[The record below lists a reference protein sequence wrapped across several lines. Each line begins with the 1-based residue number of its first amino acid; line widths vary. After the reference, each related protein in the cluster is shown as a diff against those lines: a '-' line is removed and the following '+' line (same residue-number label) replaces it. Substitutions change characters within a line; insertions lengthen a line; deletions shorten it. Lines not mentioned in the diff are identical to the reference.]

1 MPALPVVNIDWRVL
15 LVDTTG
21 AALAVSAGAAVPVT
35 DAELATVRRV
45 AEDSFL
51 KLSRLEEILDGA
63 LQAPLRVAGTDGVS
77 PRPLKLNLDGTPAVG
92 GFSKALSATF
102 TRPADT
108 TAYAIGDAM
117 ANSTSAPVPLAFVGV
132 TRLAAGSTYL
142 VGATLLDE
150 ANQTTKLQAYLHLFS
165 SIPTGT
171 NDNAALAVAT
181 ADLVN
186 YVGLIDFTGT
196 AVVTNSASGASG
208 NVVIPGVLK
217 TPIPF
222 NLTANTT
229 LYGILQANNAYTHV
243 SGEVFVIVLNLS
255 QD

>member
-108 TAYAIGDAM
+108 TA
-117 ANSTSAPVPLAFVGV
+117 
-132 TRLAAGSTYL
+132 
-142 VGATLLDE
+142 
-150 ANQTTKLQAYLHLFS
+150 
-165 SIPTGT
+165 
-171 NDNAALAVAT
+171 
-181 ADLVN
+181 
-186 YVGLIDFTGT
+186 
-196 AVVTNSASGASG
+196 
-208 NVVIPGVLK
+208 
-217 TPIPF
+217 
-222 NLTANTT
+222 
-229 LYGILQANNAYTHV
+229 
-243 SGEVFVIVLNLS
+243 
-255 QD
+255 